1 MHPIPLYPTDMPSEL
16 LHLQAMGCNFT
27 VRCMASPDIG
37 QALVTAFGG
46 LQVSA
51 PDLGQTS
58 IHYTVRQDHT
68 GIRLETNSIPQQADD
83 LGDLLYVLDKSITL
97 ALQGAR
103 KDLCFVHGGA
113 VVTPEGRVAVL
124 TAASGSGKSTAT
136 WALLHHGF
144 GYLSD
149 ELAPIDPGSLQ
160 VFSYPHA
167 LCLKRRPP
175 APYPLPAETLVTTR
189 SLHVPVTGSPAPA
202 RLAAIF
208 FVDHR
213 YPENQPIVTELSPAR
228 AAMHLY
234 ANTLNPLAHHN
245 DGLDAVVGI
254 TQNVPSYNLNTT
266 NLSAACEALHAM
278 FELRD

>member
-1 MHPIPLYPTDMPSEL
+1 MQSIPMYPAAVPGDS
-16 LHLQAMGCNFT
+16 LHLHAMGCDFI
-27 VRCMASPDIG
+27 VRSLASPDIG
-37 QALVTAFGG
+37 RALSTAFGG
-46 LQVSA
+46 MRTTA
-51 PDLGQTS
+51 PQAGRPH
-58 IHYTVRQDHT
+58 IEYTVRQDDV
-68 GIRLETNSIPQQADD
+68 GIRLETNSVSQPADD
-83 LGDLLYVLDKSITL
+83 LGDLLYLLDKNITL
-97 ALQGAR
+97 ALQDAR

-113 VVTPEGRVAVL
+113 VLAADGRALVL

-149 ELAPIDPGSLQ
+149 ELAPIDPDSLQ
-160 VFSYPHA
+160 VFGYPHA

-189 SLHVPVTGSPAPA
+189 SLHVPVAGRPAPA

-213 YPENQPIVTELSPAR
+213 HPENHPVVAEMSPAR

-234 ANTLNPLAHHN
+234 ANTLNPLAHRN
-245 DGLDAVVGI
+245 DGLDAVAGI
-254 TQNVPSYNLNTT
+254 AQNVPSYSLNTA
-266 NLSAACEALHAM
+266 NLGSACETLRTM
-278 FELRD
+278 FATHP

>member
-1 MHPIPLYPTDMPSEL
+1 MHPIPLYPNDTPGEL
-16 LHLQAMGCNFT
+16 LHLRAMGCDFA
-27 VRCMASPDIG
+27 VRCLASPDIG
-37 QALVTAFGG
+37 RALVTAFGG
-46 LQVSA
+46 LR
-51 PDLGQTS
+51 TS
-58 IHYTVRQDHT
+58 TPNTARASIQYTVRQDHT
-68 GIRLETNSIPQQADD
+68 GIQLETNSIPQRAED
-83 LGDLLYVLDKSITL
+83 LGDLLYLLDKSITL
-97 ALQGAR
+97 ELQGAR

-113 VVTPEGRVAVL
+113 VVTPDGRVVVL

-160 VFSYPHA
+160 IFSYPHA

-175 APYPLPAETLVTTR
+175 APYLLPAEALITSR
-189 SLHVPVTGSPAPA
+189 SLHIPVVGMPAPV

-213 YPENQPIVTELSPAR
+213 YPENQPIVSELNPAR

-234 ANTLNPLAHHN
+234 ANTLNPLAHRN
-245 DGLDAVVGI
+245 DGLDAVAGI
-254 TQNVPSYNLNTT
+254 TQNVPSYNLNTAR
-266 NLSAACEALHAM
+266 LGAACEALRAM
-278 FELRD
+278 FEPRH